1 MADSDQVKAALA
13 ALADGEGDN
22 SDDGGGTMGIADGE
36 GDCSA
41 GRIGTHD
48 TGGNADYR
56 TVIERATQATDDL
69 DEAVAFVE
77 TFGVGRLEA
86 AVAQAEHEVSGL
98 ADEGRAALR
107 AFRRYRD
114 AAAGPS
120 DGS

>member
-1 MADSDQVKAALA
+1 MADSDQVKTALA

-22 SDDGGGTMGIADGE
+22 SDGGGGATRAADRE
-36 GDCSA
+36 GGSSA
-41 GRIGTHD
+41 GRMEAHE
-48 TGGNADYR
+48 TGGDAGYR
-56 TVIERATQATDDL
+56 TVIERAIRATDDL

-77 TFGVGRLEA
+77 TVGVGGLEA

-98 ADEGRAALR
+98 ADEGQAALR

>member
-13 ALADGEGDN
+13 ALADEEGDN
-22 SDDGGGTMGIADGE
+22 SDDGDGATRVADREGGS
-36 GDCSA
+36 SA
-41 GRIGTHD
+41 GRMGTHE
-48 TGGNADYR
+48 TGGDADYR
-56 TVIERATQATDDL
+56 TVIERATRATDDL
-69 DEAVAFVE
+69 DDAVAFVE
-77 TFGVGRLEA
+77 TFGVGRLGA

>member
-13 ALADGEGDN
+13 ALADEESDN
-22 SDDGGGTMGIADGE
+22 SDDKGNAIGVADREDG
-36 GDCSA
+36 CSA
-41 GRIGTHD
+41 GRIGTRD
-48 TGGNADYR
+48 TGGDADYR
-56 TVIERATQATDDL
+56 TVIERATEATDDL

>member
-1 MADSDQVKAALA
+1 MADSDQVKAALS
-13 ALADGEGDN
+13 ALADGNGD
-22 SDDGGGTMGIADGE
+22 SDDGDKSIRAADRE
-36 GDCSA
+36 DDSST
-41 GRIGTHD
+41 GRIGAHE

-56 TVIERATQATDDL
+56 TVIERATRATDDL

-77 TFGVGRLEA
+77 TLGVGQLEA